1 MQERLETMEAETADS
16 ASNGSPLARRRLGKS
31 ELSCTSIGLGCAPL
45 GELFVRVDDVT
56 AEATLEAA
64 WANGIRY
71 FDTAPEYGFGLS
83 EHRLGRF
90 LRNKP
95 RNEVLLST
103 KVGRLLQAPR
113 DLSKYKKT
121 FWTGGLDFDFRFDY
135 GYDAIMRSV
144 EDSYQRL
151 GLSRVD
157 VLLIHDLD
165 VFTHGSQAQVDAYLT
180 QLLTGGWRALA
191 QLKAD
196 GMVGA
201 IGAGLNDAGMM
212 LTLLQATDPDFFL
225 LAMRYT
231 LMEQDT
237 LDREMQEC
245 SDRGVGV
252 VVGGVFNSGI
262 TASGAIPGA
271 YYNYAPATEPVL
283 KRVREMEAVCA
294 RHNVPLP
301 AAALQ
306 FPLGHK
312 AVAAVIPGAVNPAQ
326 VADNLGNMRHP
337 IAPDFWAELKAE
349 GLIRKDAPTPS

>member
-1 MQERLETMEAETADS
+1 MGTIEAESGNKA
-16 ASNGSPLARRRLGKS
+16 PWLAKRRLGRS
-31 ELSCTSIGLGCAPL
+31 ELYCTPIGLGCAPL
-45 GELFVRVDDVT
+45 GELFFRVDDAT
-56 AEATLEAA
+56 SEATLEAA
-64 WANGIRY
+64 WTDGIRY

-83 EHRLGRF
+83 EHRVGHF

-95 RNEVLLST
+95 RSEFLLST
-103 KVGRLLQAPR
+103 KVGRLLKAPR
-113 DLSKYKKT
+113 DLAKYHKT
-121 FWTGGLDFDFRFDY
+121 FWTGGLDFDYHFDY
-135 GYDAIMRSV
+135 GYDGIMRSV

-151 GLSRVD
+151 GLNRVD

-165 VFTHGSQAQVDAYLT
+165 VFTHGSQPQVDAYLN

-212 LTLLQATDPDFFL
+212 MKLMQATDPDFFL

-231 LMEQDT
+231 LMEQDP

-245 SDRGVGV
+245 SDRGIGV

-262 TASGAIPGA
+262 TASGAVPGA

-283 KRVREMEAVCA
+283 QQVREMEKVCA

-312 AVAAVIPGAVNPAQ
+312 AVAAVIPGAVNPGQQ
-326 VADNLGNMRHP
+326 VAGNLANIRHQIP
-337 IAPDFWAELKAE
+337 QDFWAELKAE